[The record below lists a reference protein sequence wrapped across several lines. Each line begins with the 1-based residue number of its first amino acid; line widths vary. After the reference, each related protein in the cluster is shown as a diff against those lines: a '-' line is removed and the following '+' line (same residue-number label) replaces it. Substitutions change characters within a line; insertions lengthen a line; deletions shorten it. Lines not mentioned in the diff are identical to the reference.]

1 MNKAFL
7 VGVLTLVLLVPSAIA
22 GSQRTQAS
30 VLCVE
35 LTGDPETRRDVK
47 LRNGSRCAAGERKI
61 VLPRGLRGPAGP
73 RGARGPAGPQGA
85 RGPAGPQGS
94 AGPAGAAG
102 PAGSQGPQGA
112 IGPQGPPGLPPVT
125 YTDVTAFGGDF
136 EPTNDTVS
144 MTAACAE
151 FGPYDDGGG
160 TGGSVFYG
168 GLNGE
173 TLGDIVNLVYTASFA
188 SDTDTAGVGAP
199 YLRVFTDNG
208 TPGNPNDDHSV
219 IFSPNTQPFPLTT
232 EGVLHRWDV
241 SEGTIRYDDDAGN
254 LPDSPW
260 EVIVAQHADEII
272 SGIFVTV
279 GFSAGTNL
287 TGCLRTLSVNENVF
301 LLGS

>member
-1 MNKAFL
+1 MNKAL
-7 VGVLTLVLLVPSAIA
+7 VVGGLLLALLVPTAFA

-35 LTGDPETRRDVK
+35 LRGDADTRFDVK
-47 LRNGSRCAAGERKI
+47 LRSGGRCARGERR
-61 VLPRGLRGPAGP
+61 VALPRGVKGTAGRRGPPGP
-73 RGARGPAGPQGA
+73 RGPAGPQG
-85 RGPAGPQGS
+85 P

-102 PAGSQGPQGA
+102 ATGPAGPAGPQ
-112 IGPQGPPGLPPVT
+112 GPQGPPGLPSVT
-125 YTDVTAFGGDF
+125 YTRVTAFGGDF
-136 EPTNDTVS
+136 EPTNSSVS
-144 MTAACAE
+144 MIADCAE
-151 FGPYDDGGG
+151 FGPYVDGGA

-173 TLGDIVNLVYTASFA
+173 TLGDIVNLVYTASFS

-208 TPGNPNDDHSV
+208 TPGDPNDDHSV
-219 IFSPNTQPFPLTT
+219 IFSPNTQPFPLVA
-232 EGVLHRWDV
+232 ENVLHRWDV
-241 SEGTIRYDDDAGN
+241 SEGTVRYDDDAGTG
-254 LPDSPW
+254 PDSPW
-260 EVIVAQHADEII
+260 EVIVAEHADEII

>member
-7 VGVLTLVLLVPSAIA
+7 VGVLALVLLVPSAIA

-35 LTGDPETRRDVK
+35 LTGDAETRRDIK
-47 LRNGSRCAAGERKI
+47 FRNGSKCAVGERKI
-61 VLPRGLRGPAGP
+61 NLPRGVAGPRGSRGPAGP
-73 RGARGPAGPQGA
+73 AGA

-102 PAGSQGPQGA
+102 PIGPAGPAGPQGPQGA
-112 IGPQGPPGLPPVT
+112 IGPQGPPGVPPVT

-136 EPTNDTVS
+136 EPTNPTVS

-151 FGPYDDGGG
+151 FGPYADGGAA
-160 TGGSVFYG
+160 GGSVFYS

-173 TLGDIVNLVYTASFA
+173 MLGDIVNLVYTASFS
-188 SDTDTAGVGAP
+188 SDTDTGGVGVP
-199 YLRVFTDNG
+199 YLRVFLE
-208 TPGNPNDDHSV
+208 NDTHDV

-232 EGVLHRWDV
+232 EDVLHRWDV
-241 SEGTIRYDDDAGN
+241 TEGTVRYDDDTGTG
-254 LPDSPW
+254 PDSPW
-260 EVIVAQHADEII
+260 EVIAAEHADEVI
-272 SGIFVTV
+272 SGIYVTV

-287 TGCLRTLSVNENVF
+287 IGCLRTLSVNENVF